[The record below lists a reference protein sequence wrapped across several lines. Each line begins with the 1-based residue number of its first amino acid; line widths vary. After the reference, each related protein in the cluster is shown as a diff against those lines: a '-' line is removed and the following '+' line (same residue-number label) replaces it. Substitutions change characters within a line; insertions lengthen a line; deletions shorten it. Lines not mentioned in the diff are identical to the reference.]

1 MWVELFLTMLLID
14 LLIFLSHLKLDSL
27 ASGCIL
33 EQNPT
38 LTLFGLFL
46 QISLNS
52 PGYWHL
58 PARDFQ
64 QQKFLM
70 LIIYTMKLG
79 ERGMPVLL
87 THHLYMFCC
96 HSRTTKGRLSWRIVI
111 LLGEGIQCIIIAY
124 ENSYKVH
131 GPWSHRDSKLKCSSR
146 GINNFS
152 S

>member
-1 MWVELFLTMLLID
+1 MSVELFLIPLLID

-52 PGYWHL
+52 PGYWTP

-79 ERGMPVLL
+79 ERGMPGLL
-87 THHLYMFCC
+87 THHLYMYCY

-111 LLGEGIQCIIIAY
+111 LLGEGIQCIIAY

-131 GPWSHRDSKLKCSSR
+131 GAWSHGDSKLKCSSR
-146 GINNFS
+146 GVNNFS
-152 S
+152 V